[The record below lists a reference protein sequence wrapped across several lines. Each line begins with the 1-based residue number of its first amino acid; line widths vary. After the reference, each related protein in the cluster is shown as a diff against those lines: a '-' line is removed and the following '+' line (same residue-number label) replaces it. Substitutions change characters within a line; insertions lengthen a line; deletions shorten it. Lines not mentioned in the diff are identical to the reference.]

1 MTTMTK
7 SLSRPAGYKTPWE
20 KARPYVYILPALIFL
35 GLFTVYPVIDMII
48 RSFQKW
54 NLVTAPTWV
63 GIKNYDYIFKRKE
76 FREAIVHTITYAIFV
91 VGLGLSIST
100 LFAVWLS
107 KSTFMNN
114 LTRTVMFM
122 PHVIALI
129 SVAMVWAWIMN
140 KNNGL
145 LNMVLN
151 FFGLPSLKWADSAD
165 TAMMSIIIVALWK
178 AIGYNTMLI
187 YAAIQNVPRELYEA
201 ADLDNANAVKKFFK
215 ITLPMIS
222 PQMFMLLITA
232 TTGSFRVFDT
242 VRVMTHGGPGTA
254 TQVLVYYIYEQAF
267 VLNNKVGYAFAA
279 SVVLM
284 VMIGVLTA
292 VYFRILSKR
301 VHYQ

>member
-7 SLSRPAGYKTPWE
+7 RLSRPAGYKTPWE
-20 KARPYVYILPALIFL
+20 KVRPYVYILPALIFL
-35 GLFTVYPVIDMII
+35 GLFTVYPVIDMVI

-54 NLVTAPTWV
+54 NLVTPPTWV

-76 FREAIVHTITYAIFV
+76 FKEAIVHTITYAIFV

-107 KSTFMNN
+107 KNTFMNN

-145 LNMVLN
+145 LNMVLG
-151 FFGLPSLKWADSAD
+151 FFGIPPLKWADSAD

-187 YAAIQNVPRELYEA
+187 YAAIQNVPQELYEA

-242 VRVMTHGGPGTA
+242 VRVMTHGGPGTS

-279 SVVLM
+279 AVVLM
-284 VMIGVLTA
+284 LMIGVLTLA
-292 VYFRILSKR
+292 YFCVLSKR

>member
-1 MTTMTK
+1 MSNRTIA
-7 SLSRPAGYKTPWE
+7 RPAGYKTPWE
-20 KARPYVYILPALIFL
+20 KVRPYVYILPAMVFL
-35 GLFTVYPVIDMII
+35 AVFTVYPVIDII
-48 RSFQKW
+48 VRSFQKW
-54 NLVTAPTWV
+54 NLVAAPVWV
-63 GIKNYDYIFKRKE
+63 GLDNYEYIFKRKE
-76 FREAIVHTITYAIFV
+76 FIDAIWHTVTYAFWV
-91 VGLGLSIST
+91 VGLGLGLAT

-114 LTRTVMFM
+114 LTRNVMFM

-129 SVAMVWAWIMN
+129 SVAMVWGWIMN

-151 FFGLPSLKWADSAD
+151 FFGLPSLKWADSSD

-187 YAAIQNVPRELYEA
+187 YAAIQNVPKELYEA

-242 VRVMTHGGPGTA
+242 VRVMTHGGPGTS
-254 TQVLVYYIYEQAF
+254 TQVLVYYIYKQAF
-267 VLNNKVGYAFAA
+267 ILNGKVGYAFAA

-284 VMIGVLTA
+284 AMIGVLTLA
-292 VYFRILSKR
+292 YFRVLSKR

>member
-63 GIKNYDYIFKRKE
+63 GVKNYDYIFKRKE

>member
-107 KSTFMNN
+107 
-114 LTRTVMFM
+114 
-122 PHVIALI
+122 ALI
-129 SVAMVWAWIMN
+129 SVAKVWAWIMN

>member
-1 MTTMTK
+1 MRNKMIA
-7 SLSRPAGYKTPWE
+7 RPAGYQTPWE
-20 KARPYVYILPALIFL
+20 KIRPYIYILPAMLFL
-35 GLFTVYPVIDMII
+35 GLFTVYPVIDMIV

-54 NLVTAPTWV
+54 NLVATPTWV
-63 GIKNYDYIFKRKE
+63 GLDNYKYIFNRKE
-76 FREAIVHTITYAIFV
+76 FIDAIWHTITYAIFV
-91 VGLGLSIST
+91 VGLGLSLAT

-107 KSTFMNN
+107 KNTLMNN
-114 LTRTVMFM
+114 LTRTIMFM
-122 PHVIALI
+122 PHVIALL

-145 LNMVLN
+145 LNLVLN
-151 FFGLPSLKWADSAD
+151 FFGLPSLKWADSSD

-201 ADLDNANAVKKFFK
+201 ADLDNANSVKKFFK

-222 PQMFMLLITA
+222 PQMFMLLITS

-242 VRVMTHGGPGTA
+242 VRVMTHGGPGTS
-254 TQVLVYYIYEQAF
+254 TQVLVYYIYKQAF
-267 VLNNKVGYAFAA
+267 ILNGKVGYGFAA
-279 SVVLM
+279 AVVLM
-284 VMIGVLTA
+284 AMIGVLTLA
-292 VYFRILSKR
+292 YFRVLSKR

>member
-242 VRVMTHGGPGTA
+242 VRVMTHGGPGTS

-279 SVVLM
+279 AVVLM
-284 VMIGVLTA
+284 LMIGVLTLA
-292 VYFRILSKR
+292 YFRVLSKR

>member
-63 GIKNYDYIFKRKE
+63 GVKNYDYIFKRKE

-187 YAAIQNVPRELYEA
+187 YAAIQNVPQELYEA